1 MRRAAGVLLD
11 LLFPRKCVFCRKLL
25 APEEDGLCARCAAQL
40 PYTEGERALQ
50 HGEFWRLCASPF
62 YYEGA
67 VRESV
72 HRFKFGGC
80 RGYAGPYAA
89 FMADCARAHFKDG
102 FDLVTWAPVG
112 AKRLRQRGYDQ
123 GALLAAAVGARMGI
137 PVRATLRKT
146 AENEPQST
154 RGTAE
159 ARRANV
165 LGVYAFRPDA
175 GAEGLRV
182 LLVDD
187 VVTTGATL
195 SECARVLRTGGASS
209 VCCLTLARRKA

>member
-1 MRRAAGVLLD
+1 MHRAGEALLD
-11 LLFPRKCVFCRKLL
+11 LLFPRKCAFCRHLL
-25 APEEDGLCARCAAQL
+25 APEEDGLCARCAALL
-40 PYTEGERALQ
+40 PAAEGEKALQ
-50 HGEFWRLCASPF
+50 RGEFFMLCASPF

-72 HRFKFGGC
+72 RRFKFGGC
-80 RGYAGPYAA
+80 RGYAGLYAA
-89 FMADCARAHFKDG
+89 FMADCAQAHFQDG

-112 AKRLRQRGYDQ
+112 GGRLRRRGYDQ
-123 GALLAAAVGARMGI
+123 GALLAEAVGARMGLS
-137 PVRATLRKT
+137 VRATLMKT
-146 AENEPQST
+146 VENEPQST
-154 RGTAE
+154 RASAE
-159 ARRANV
+159 ERRANV
-165 LGVYAFRPDA
+165 LGVYALRPDA